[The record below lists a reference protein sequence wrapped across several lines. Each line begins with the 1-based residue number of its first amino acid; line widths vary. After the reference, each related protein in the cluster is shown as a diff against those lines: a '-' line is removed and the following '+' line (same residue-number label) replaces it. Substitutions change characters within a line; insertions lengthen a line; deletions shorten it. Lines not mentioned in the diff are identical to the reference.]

1 MFRARDSGQQ
11 AQVSGTNDAGLNS
24 SRQATSVTA
33 DNPIRRV
40 EDDALRRAPLARSF
54 AKQILALDA
63 AEGLVVAVLGPWG
76 SGKTSF
82 VNLARN
88 YLEES
93 GATVLDFNPWMF
105 SGTEQLVDA
114 FFNEL
119 SAQLKLRPGL
129 DEVGKSLEE
138 YGETFSGLAWL
149 PVVGSWIERGKA
161 ATSILSKIL
170 QRRKEGVAGRR
181 AKVEKALA
189 ALKTWLVVV
198 VDDIDR
204 LNTSEIRDIFKLV
217 RLTANFPNIVYL
229 LAFDRG
235 RVEEALAEQG
245 IPGRDYL
252 EKILQVG
259 LDIPIVPVNVLT
271 TQVTQAIDRAL
282 SDIDNKGPFDEGS
295 WPDIFMEVIRPLIR
309 NMRDVRRYAAAIH
322 GAVQAL
328 EGRVALTDVLA
339 LEAIRVFLP
348 DVFGQLSSALDA
360 LTTTSDAGYR
370 SRDTGEVLKQQIN
383 VLLQAAG
390 PRAEIVRALIERAF
404 PAARHHIGGSH
415 FGSDWKRQWLRDRRV
430 AHEDIFR
437 FYLERVVGEKLQT
450 FADAEQAWAEMDD
463 AAGFATFLRSL
474 DGDRLRDV
482 IGSLEIHEDEFRPEQ
497 VVPASAVLLNLSP
510 ELPESQ
516 GGIFDFGSRLVVTR
530 VVYRLVRSLKSP
542 EAIDG
547 AVREIL
553 PKIEYLSC
561 KLELISIV
569 GHRERR
575 GHKLVSESAASDL
588 EKQWREEVRKAGEAK
603 LSHEK
608 EVLRILLAAKA
619 EALPEEPLL
628 GVPQS
633 PDMTLAL
640 LRSGRH
646 EVVSQAMG
654 TRSVRRSPRIAWN
667 QLIQIF
673 GDEQTLRTR
682 IEELKAA
689 QPGAD
694 PELIALADRYLSGWR
709 PKRFEDDE

>member
-1 MFRARDSGQQ
+1 M
-11 AQVSGTNDAGLNS
+11 
-24 SRQATSVTA
+24 
-33 DNPIRRV
+33 
-40 EDDALRRAPLARSF
+40 
-54 AKQILALDA
+54 
-63 AEGLVVAVLGPWG
+63 
-76 SGKTSF
+76 
-82 VNLARN
+82 NLART
-88 YLEES
+88 YLEEA
-93 GATVLDFNPWMF
+93 GTTVLDFNPWMF

-114 FFNEL
+114 FFNEI

-129 DEVGKSLEE
+129 DEIGKSLEE
-138 YGETFSGLAWL
+138 HGETFSALAWL
-149 PVVGSWIERGKA
+149 PVVGPWIERGKA
-161 ATSILSKIL
+161 ATNVLSKIL
-170 QRRKEGVAGRR
+170 QRRKEGLAGRR

-189 ALKTWLVVV
+189 ALKTRLVVV

-229 LAFDRG
+229 LAFDRD
-235 RVEEALAEQG
+235 RVEQALAEQG

-259 LDIPIVPVNVLT
+259 LDIPVVPVNVLT
-271 TQVTQAIDRAL
+271 TQVLHAIDRAL
-282 SDIDNKGPFDEGS
+282 SDIDNKGPFDEGT

-348 DVFGQLSSALDA
+348 DMFGQLSSALDA
-360 LTTTSDAGYR
+360 LTTTSDPGYG
-370 SRDTGEVLKQQIN
+370 SRNMGEVLKQQIN
-383 VLLQAAG
+383 ALLQAAG

-404 PAARHHIGGSH
+404 PAAQRHIGGSH
-415 FGSDWKRQWLRDRRV
+415 FGSDWERRWLRNRRV

-450 FADAEQAWAEMDD
+450 FSDAEQAWAEMGD
-463 AAGFATFLRSL
+463 AAAFSTFLRSL
-474 DGDRLRDV
+474 DSSRLRDV

-510 ELPESQ
+510 ELPEAQ
-516 GGIFDFGSRLVVTR
+516 RGMFDFGSRLVVTR

-542 EAIDG
+542 EAIES
-547 AVREIL
+547 AVRDIL
-553 PKIEYLSC
+553 PKVECLSC
-561 KLELISIV
+561 KLDLITIV
-569 GHRERR
+569 GHREGR

-588 EKQWREEVRKAGEAK
+588 EKRWRDEVRKTGEPQ
-603 LSHEK
+603 LSRDK
-608 EVLRILLAAKA
+608 ELLIVLLTTKT
-619 EALPEEPLL
+619 EAPPEEPLL

-640 LRSGRH
+640 LRSARGDI
-646 EVVSQAMG
+646 VSQAMG
-654 TRSVRRSPRIAWN
+654 SRSVRRSPRLAWD
-667 QLIQIF
+667 QLIEIY
-673 GDEQTLRTR
+673 GDEQTLHTR
-682 IEELKAA
+682 IEELKEA

-694 PELIALADRYLSGWR
+694 PELMALADRYVSGWR
-709 PKRFEDDE
+709 PNEIRRRRMTG